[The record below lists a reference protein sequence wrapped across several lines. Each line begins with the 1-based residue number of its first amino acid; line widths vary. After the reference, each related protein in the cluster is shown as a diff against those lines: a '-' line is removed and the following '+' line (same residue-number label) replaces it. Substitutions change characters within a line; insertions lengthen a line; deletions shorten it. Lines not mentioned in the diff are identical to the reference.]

1 VKRRFSISSSIYTVI
16 AGAVGVIVLLGFF
29 VEIEGLHLQDFQAI
43 LLDWAVT
50 IAAFAFLLGA
60 INVVRVNL
68 MRIRQRK
75 GGLYSLVTLA
85 AMLLVLVFGLT
96 DGPHSL
102 AVQWTFKW
110 VLVPLQATL
119 FSLMAFFVVVAA
131 WRVFRLRNLESALL
145 LLVGVLILVS
155 QVPLKFPWADGVL
168 ILVSQVPLK
177 FPWAEDLAG
186 FKNWILAVPATAG
199 ARGIILGV
207 TLGIVTTGLRL
218 LLGIDRPY
226 SG

>member
-155 QVPLKFPWADGVL
+155 QVPLKFPWA
-168 ILVSQVPLK
+168 
-177 FPWAEDLAG
+177 EDLAG

-226 SG
+226 SD

>member
-1 VKRRFSISSSIYTVI
+1 MKRRFSVLSSVYVVI
-16 AGAVGVIVLLGFF
+16 AGAVGIIVLLGFF
-29 VEIEGLHLQDFQAI
+29 VDVEGLHLQDFQTI
-43 LLDWAVT
+43 LLDWAITV
-50 IAAFAFLLGA
+50 AAFAFLLGA
-60 INVVRVNL
+60 VNVARVNL

-75 GGLYSLVTLA
+75 GGLYSLVTLT
-85 AMLLVLVFGLT
+85 AMLLVLAFGLT
-96 DGPHSL
+96 DGPQSMV
-102 AVQWTFKW
+102 VQWTFDW

-119 FSLMAFFVVVAA
+119 FSLMAFFVVIAA
-131 WRVFRLRNLESALL
+131 WRVFRLRSLKSALL

-155 QVPLKFPWADGVL
+155 QVPLKFPWA
-168 ILVSQVPLK
+168 
-177 FPWAEDLAG
+177 EDLAS

-207 TLGIVTTGLRL
+207 ALGIVTTGLRL

>member
-1 VKRRFSISSSIYTVI
+1 MKRRFSISSSIYTVI

-155 QVPLKFPWADGVL
+155 QVPLKFPWA
-168 ILVSQVPLK
+168 
-177 FPWAEDLAG
+177 EDLAG

>member
-1 VKRRFSISSSIYTVI
+1 MKRRFSISSSIYTVI

-155 QVPLKFPWADGVL
+155 QVPLKFPWA
-168 ILVSQVPLK
+168 
-177 FPWAEDLAG
+177 EDLAG

-226 SG
+226 SD

>member
-1 VKRRFSISSSIYTVI
+1 MKRKFSILSSIYVVI

-29 VEIEGLHLQDFQAI
+29 VEIEGLHLQDIQTI

-50 IAAFAFLLGA
+50 VAAFAFLLGA
-60 INVVRVNL
+60 VNVVRVNL

-75 GGLYSLVTLA
+75 GGLYSMVTLA
-85 AMLLVLVFGLT
+85 AMLFVLAFGLT

-102 AVQWTFKW
+102 VVQWTFEW

-119 FSLMAFFVVVAA
+119 FSLMAFFVVIAA
-131 WRVFRLRNLESALL
+131 WRVFRLRSLESALL

-155 QVPLKFPWADGVL
+155 QVPLKFPWA
-168 ILVSQVPLK
+168 
-177 FPWAEDLAG
+177 EDLTG
-186 FKNWILAVPATAG
+186 FKNWILAVPAMAG

-226 SG
+226 SD

>member
-1 VKRRFSISSSIYTVI
+1 VI

-155 QVPLKFPWADGVL
+155 QVPLKFPWA
-168 ILVSQVPLK
+168 
-177 FPWAEDLAG
+177 EDLAG

-226 SG
+226 SD